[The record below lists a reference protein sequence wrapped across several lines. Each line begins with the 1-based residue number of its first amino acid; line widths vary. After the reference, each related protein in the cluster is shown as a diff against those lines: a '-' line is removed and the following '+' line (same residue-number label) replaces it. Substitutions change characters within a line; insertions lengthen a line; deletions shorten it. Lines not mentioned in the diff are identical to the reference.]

1 MNIVLMAG
9 GAGTRLWPLSRTA
22 TPKQFLKLDGKKTL
36 LETAYDRARM
46 ITAPDHIYIA
56 TSKAYGPTIQGL
68 LPDMPASHIFYEPQR
83 RDTAPAF
90 AAVAQQ
96 LIMRGEGR
104 QPTVFMWSDHV
115 FTSEQEY
122 VEDVKKIPRVLA
134 ERPRSIVIA
143 GHIPTFPETGFGYIE
158 LGSRLENFKD
168 VYQVKTFK
176 EKPDLA
182 TAEQY
187 VASGK
192 YVWNM
197 GCVSATPD
205 YIVEQ
210 LSKFEPDMMADISTF
225 AAALMAEDE
234 NAAMA
239 AYGQAKKIS
248 IDYALL
254 ERTSPI
260 YVVTGDYGWNDVGNW
275 ATVHDVFGSNGDH
288 DPHEKHIHVDSKN
301 NYIYNDTNRAV
312 SMIGMA
318 NTIVVVTEDA
328 ILITD
333 KSKAHQVKE
342 VVARLEESD
351 KKQYL

>member
-9 GAGTRLWPLSRTA
+9 GAGTRLWPLSRTS

-46 ITAPDHIYIA
+46 ITLPGRIFIA
-56 TSKAYGPTIQGL
+56 TSQAYGATIQQL
-68 LPDMPASHIFYEPQR
+68 LPDVQADQIFYEPER

-90 AAVAQQ
+90 AAVARQ
-96 LIMRGEGR
+96 LVMRGEG
-104 QPTVFMWSDHV
+104 QEPTVFMWSDHV
-115 FTSEQEY
+115 FTSEKEY
-122 VEDVKKIPRVLA
+122 VEDVKKIPQILA
-134 ERPRSIVIA
+134 AHPQSIVIA

-158 LGSRLENFKD
+158 LGDKVVGFKD
-168 VYQVKTFK
+168 VYQVNTFK

-182 TAEQY
+182 TAETY
-187 VASGK
+187 VSSGN

-197 GCVSATPD
+197 GCVSAIPD
-205 YIVEQ
+205 YLVEQ
-210 LSKFEPDMMADISTF
+210 LTKFEPEMMASIGQF
-225 AAALMAEDE
+225 ANALKTNESEVA
-234 NAAMA
+234 NA

-275 ATVHDVFGSNGDH
+275 ATVHDVFGSDGDH
-288 DPHEKHIHVDSKN
+288 DPHRRHIHVDSKN
-301 NYIYNDTNRAV
+301 NYIYNDTDRAV

-318 NTIVVVTEDA
+318 NTIVVVTDDA

-342 VVARLEESD
+342 VVARLEKTD

>member
-9 GAGTRLWPLSRTA
+9 GAGTRLWPLSRTS

-46 ITAPDHIYIA
+46 ITLADRIFIA
-56 TSKAYGPTIQGL
+56 TSKAYGPTIQQL
-68 LPDMPASHIFYEPQR
+68 LPQVPADHIFYEPER

-90 AAVAQQ
+90 AAVAKQ
-96 LIMRGEGR
+96 LIMRGEG
-104 QPTVFMWSDHV
+104 QEPTVFMWSDHV
-115 FTSEQEY
+115 FTSENEY
-122 VEDVKKIPRVLA
+122 VEDVKKIPQVLT
-134 ERPRSIVIA
+134 EHPHSIVIA

-158 LGSRLENFKD
+158 LGNKLGSFKD
-168 VYQVKTFK
+168 VYDVKRFK

-187 VASGK
+187 VASGN

-197 GCVSATPD
+197 GCVSAIPD
-205 YIVEQ
+205 YLVEQ
-210 LSKFEPDMMADISTF
+210 LTKFEPEMMADINKF
-225 AAALMAEDE
+225 ADGLKSGDTPAAE
-234 NAAMA
+234 A

-275 ATVHDVFGSNGDH
+275 ATVHDVFGGDGDH
-288 DPHEKHIHVDSKN
+288 DPHKRHIHVDSKN
-301 NYIYNDTNRAV
+301 NYIYNDTDRAV
-312 SMIGMA
+312 SMIGME

-342 VVARLEESD
+342 VVARLEQTD